1 MYNRMSQQA
10 LYETDLYFTYKGK
23 RLHVRFNEEYYDM
36 VPRSISDERQ
46 LVKESML
53 EDGLLEE
60 IKLNTDGEVL
70 DGHTRIEIGEE
81 LKWKNPETGM
91 VIIPRFKVK
100 EFETKDQER
109 QYVIKINLMRRHLNS
124 FQKVR
129 LAASLYVHYGN
140 GGHMIRERNR
150 YDILE
155 ELNKQSEPIGAT
167 AITENMNKKSRNAT
181 LSLLN
186 GLVEDFCVRR
196 ENKPIPK
203 SGGNRFM
210 FSILPKGEE
219 VLSKEKPNKITIA
232 TIGRSVGVGRVKAGQ
247 AIYLIN
253 NAKHKLLEKLENGQI
268 AVSTAYNSLMG
279 EGSKVPPKSGWKPYT
294 KVICP
299 ICEKVS
305 QKKDWKIA

>member
-1 MYNRMSQQA
+1 MSQVQA
-10 LYETDLYFTYKGK
+10 LYETELYFTYKGK
-23 RLHVRFNEEYYDM
+23 KLQVKFNEEYYDI

-81 LKWKNPETGM
+81 VRWKNQDTGM
-91 VIIPRFKVK
+91 IIITRFKVK

-129 LAASLYVHYGN
+129 LAANLYVRYGN
-140 GGHMIRERNR
+140 GGHRVRERNR

-155 ELNKQSEPIGAT
+155 ELIKQSEPVGAT
-167 AITENMNKKSRNAT
+167 VITENLNKKNRNAT

-186 GLVEDFCVRR
+186 GLTEDFCVRR
-196 ENKPIPK
+196 EDKPIPK
-203 SGGNRFM
+203 SGGKRFV

-219 VLSKEKPNKITIA
+219 VLSKGKPDKITMA
-232 TIGRSVGVGRVKAGQ
+232 SIGRSVGVSRVKAGQ
-247 AIYLIN
+247 
-253 NAKHKLLEKLENGQI
+253 
-268 AVSTAYNSLMG
+268 
-279 EGSKVPPKSGWKPYT
+279 
-294 KVICP
+294 
-299 ICEKVS
+299 
-305 QKKDWKIA
+305 

>member
-1 MYNRMSQQA
+1 MSQV
-10 LYETDLYFTYKGK
+10 LYETGLYFTYKGK
-23 RLHVRFNEEYYDM
+23 RLHVTFNEEYYDM
-36 VPRSISDERQ
+36 VPRSIPDERQ

-81 LKWKNPETGM
+81 LKWKNPETGR

-129 LAASLYVHYGN
+129 LAANLYVRYGN
-140 GGHMIRERNR
+140 GSHMISERNR

-155 ELNKQSEPIGAT
+155 ELKKQSEPIGAT
-167 AITENMNKKSRNAT
+167 VITENMNKKNRGAT

-186 GLVEDFCVRR
+186 GLTEDFCVRR
-196 ENKPIPK
+196 EDKPIPK
-203 SGGNRFM
+203 SGGKRYV
-210 FSILPKGEE
+210 FSILPKGEG
-219 VLSKEKPNKITIA
+219 VLANGKPNKITLA
-232 TIGRSVGVGRVKAGQ
+232 SIGRSVGVGRVRASQ

-253 NAKHKLLEKLENGQI
+253 NADHQLLNKLENGQI
-268 AVSTAYNSLMG
+268 AVSTAYTSLMG
-279 EGSKVPPKSGWKPYT
+279 KETKIPVVSGWKPYT

-305 QKKDWKIA
+305 QKKDWKKFDDGE